1 MKLLASAVVGLTA
14 AAHAWDLSGH
24 MIVGEIAWRAST
36 PAVREKVAELAHGLD
51 TTFSGG
57 VAYNFVTAQAWLD
70 DMRAQG
76 RAYQWAKLHYV
87 DIPKTNDGSAFA
99 LPEPP
104 HIVGA
109 IEESLG
115 TLRNPQVAA
124 AKRSEALGILMH
136 CVGDI
141 HQPLHACTW
150 DDYGGN
156 RYLLA
161 GIAFSD
167 LYKGGRGNLHAF
179 WDEAY
184 RVEARDGKI
193 VESFIT
199 PPITSRPAPD
209 EDGVIKTAASEI
221 MLEYPADT
229 LAAETTL
236 LDPVA
241 WARESHVLG
250 CTKAYPPGPHP
261 RDTGVRTLEPE
272 FAGPARKIAQR
283 RVALAGYRLAKI
295 LAALFDAR

>member
-1 MKLLASAVVGLTA
+1 MKRFAAALLTLA
-14 AAHAWDLSGH
+14 ATAHAWDLAGH
-24 MIVGEIAWRAST
+24 MIAGEIAWQAST
-36 PAVREKVAELAHGLD
+36 PAVREKVAGLVRELD

-57 VAYNFVTAQAWLD
+57 VPYNFVTAQAWLD

-87 DIPKTNDGSAFA
+87 DIAKTDDGSAFA

-104 HIVGA
+104 HIVWA
-109 IEESLG
+109 IEDSLK
-115 TLRNPQVAA
+115 TLRDPQAA
-124 AKRSEALGILMH
+124 PTKRSEALGILMH

-161 GIAFSD
+161 GVAFSD

-199 PPITSRPAPD
+199 PPITSRPAPGD
-209 EDGVIKTAASEI
+209 KGVIKSAASQI
-221 MLEYPADT
+221 VAEYPVES
-229 LAAETTL
+229 LAAEIAT

-241 WARESHVLG
+241 WARESHMLG

-261 RDTGVRTLEPE
+261 RDTGVHTLAPE
-272 FAGPARKIAQR
+272 FAAPARRIAQR
-283 RVALAGYRLAKI
+283 RIALAGYRLAKV
-295 LAALFDAR
+295 LAELFETR